1 MELMQASQQWS
12 TRPDDERFL
21 SLDDLYEHVSNQ
33 MECSKGVTVSSRS
46 ITVEPTDNR
55 GLVVKGPNST
65 FAPTHWAFN
74 QLCAR
79 AGAPADYLRSHP
91 APMAADAL
99 NFDYQYKRNVD
110 DVGLLL
116 YQNGG
121 APELRAVTGPAY
133 GRVWNAEYVDI
144 IRKLFGLGSK
154 WHIPGEFNVKAPI
167 TKQNTTLYAGD
178 RDMFVFLADGEHDV
192 EIKGRRNGETG
203 RLQRGF
209 FAWNSEVGAKPI
221 GIGTFLYDYMCC
233 NHIIWGVSGF
243 DEIKIR
249 HTAGAPDRWL
259 EEIVP
264 ALESYA
270 DGSTKGITDAIDAAR
285 ATRLDNVDEFLAN
298 RFGPRMVGK
307 LKAVH
312 ELEEMRPIET
322 RYDVV
327 NAATALAKGIP
338 WIGQR
343 VDLEREA
350 GKLLVAA

>member
-1 MELMQASQQWS
+1 MEAS
-12 TRPDDERFL
+12 
-21 SLDDLYEHVSNQ
+21 
-33 MECSKGVTVSSRS
+33 KAVTVSSRS
-46 ITVEPTDNR
+46 ITVEPADDNK
-55 GLVVKGPNST
+55 GLFVVGPTNS

-74 QLCAR
+74 QLCQR

-91 APMAADAL
+91 SPMVADAL
-99 NFDYQYKRNVD
+99 NYDYKYKRGVD

-121 APELRAVTGPAY
+121 PATLRAVNGPNY
-133 GRVWNAEYVDI
+133 GRVWNAELVDTV
-144 IRKLFGLGSK
+144 RKLFGDDSK
-154 WHIPGEFNVKAPI
+154 WHIPGEFNVQKPI
-167 TKQNTTLYAGD
+167 TKENTTLYAGD
-178 RDMFVFLADGEHDV
+178 RDLFVFLADGENDV

-209 FAWNSEVGAKPI
+209 FVWNSEVGAKPI
-221 GIGTFLYDYMCC
+221 GLGTFLYDYMCA
-233 NHIIWGVSGF
+233 NHIIWGVSDF
-243 DEIKIR
+243 DEIRIR
-249 HTAGAPDRWL
+249 HTASAPDRWL

-270 DGSTKGITDAIDAAR
+270 NGSTKGITDAIDAAR
-285 ATRLDNVDEFLAN
+285 ATRLDDVDEFLAN

-312 ELEEMRPIET
+312 ELEELRPIET